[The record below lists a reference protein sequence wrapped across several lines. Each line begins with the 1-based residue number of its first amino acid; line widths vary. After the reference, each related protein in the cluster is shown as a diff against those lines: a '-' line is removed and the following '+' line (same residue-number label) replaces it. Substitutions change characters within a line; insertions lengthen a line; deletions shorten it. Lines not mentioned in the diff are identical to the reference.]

1 MDRALSEYRA
11 GKPLF
16 DVVLTNTNPM
26 QIMQKD
32 GIFTRYHSPMEK
44 NYPSDAIDPL
54 LGATYRRTIIGILY
68 NTSLIKSSD
77 APKSLED
84 LLKPEYQGKIVMPD
98 PSDHTTTTQ
107 WVESLYKV
115 MGKEQAQK
123 FVRGLAENKPILV
136 ASLLPAARQVSTG
149 QTPIGITY
157 IKYAYIYDKEGAPL
171 DYVRLPEMLG
181 DGEYIDLSNKPP
193 HPDAGKAFI
202 DFFLSNEAQKIMA
215 QQGEFVTEKGVY
227 PPLPGADKIH
237 FVQLDELQP
246 RQYASLK
253 QQYEKLFVR

>member
-1 MDRALSEYRA
+1 
-11 GKPLF
+11 
-16 DVVLTNTNPM
+16 M
-26 QIMQKD
+26 QQDK
-32 GIFTRYHSPMEK
+32 IFTRYQSPMEK
-44 NYPSDAIDPL
+44 YFPKDAVDPA
-54 LGATYRRTIIGILY
+54 LGPMYRHTVIGILY
-68 NTSLIKSSD
+68 NTSLIKPAD

-84 LLKPEYQGKIVMPD
+84 LLKPQYRGKIVMPD
-98 PSDHTTTTQ
+98 PSTHTTTTQ

-123 FVRGLAENKPILV
+123 FVRGLAESQPILV

-157 IKYAYIYDKEGAPL
+157 IKYVYIYGKEGAPL

-181 DGEYIDLSNKPP
+181 DGEYIDLSNKAP

-202 DFFLSNEAQKIMA
+202 DFFLSDEAQKIMA
-215 QQGEFVTEKGVY
+215 EQGEFVTKKGVY

-237 FVQLDELQP
+237 FVQLDELSP
-246 RQYASLK
+246 KQYASLK